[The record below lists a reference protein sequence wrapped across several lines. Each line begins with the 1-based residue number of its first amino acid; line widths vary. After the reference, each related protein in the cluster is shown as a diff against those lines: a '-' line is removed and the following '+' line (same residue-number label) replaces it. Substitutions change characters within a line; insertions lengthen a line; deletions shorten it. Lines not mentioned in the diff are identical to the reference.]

1 MEHKTLLRTNPQGAC
16 ALIHALVIVNLACL
30 VVASRSCEA
39 AEQPSVWNATEL
51 KPDPNVLAF

>member
-1 MEHKTLLRTNPQGAC
+1 M
-16 ALIHALVIVNLACL
+16 IHALVIVNLACL